1 MVKLR
6 KTIFHNLM
14 RPIISVVWI
23 APTISAITI
32 IAHETWE
39 SIQNTYYA
47 LYFYYCNKCT
57 VESFRSISWTLEM
70 TIVILNTFRNR
81 NHISYSFIKYFIVLY
96 NSCIQLSLH
105 EAEVT
110 IHSLHFNWVKIYIYS
125 YMFAFISKWLNHSKG
140 NLFLQDCTDLHKSTF
155 QHL

>member
-1 MVKLR
+1 
-6 KTIFHNLM
+6 M
-14 RPIISVVWI
+14 RPLISVVWI

-32 IAHETWE
+32 IAHEIWE
-39 SIQNTYYA
+39 SIQNTYYG
-47 LYFYYCNKCT
+47 LYFFYCNKFT

-96 NSCIQLSLH
+96 NSRIQLSLH

-110 IHSLHFNWVKIYIYS
+110 IHSLHFNWAKITSTHVYS
-125 YMFAFISKWLNHSKG
+125 LFFPNGRTIQKKTHYYKTAPIFTKAHS
-140 NLFLQDCTDLHKSTF
+140 NIFNI
-155 QHL
+155 